1 MLFKLAWRNIWR
13 NKRRTFITLAM
24 IQFAVVLATF
34 MSAFRYGILDAQVDN
49 VVGGYQGYGAINDT
63 SFVNEPNIENTVP
76 FNDSIKHYLNEKA
89 VIKAYSPRILGVGM
103 MTCGEKFKITKITGV
118 EPNLEDSLTH
128 LSSFVVRGRLMN
140 QPGEVV
146 LGSRLSKRLK
156 ADLDSTVFVTGVGY
170 HGNTANMLLKVVG
183 IINLSNV
190 EEDKRLA
197 FVTLDEARQ
206 GFALY
211 EGVNQIVLGF
221 NNNSK
226 ASRIVRDL
234 KHDFEL
240 PIQVYSWDE
249 LNESLYML
257 VQVND
262 AGNVI
267 ISSILYFVISFGLFG
282 TILMMLAERKKEFG
296 MLIAIGMKKSK
307 LAYVVYLE
315 NFLMGVIGTVLGFLI
330 AIPLVYYFNKT
341 PIDLTGQMADDIEK
355 YGFEPSVST
364 SMSLLIFLGQALAVL
379 SITLIFS
386 LYSIFKIRSLNA
398 IKAMRE

>member
-13 NKRRTFITLAM
+13 NKRRTFITLGM

-34 MSAFRYGILDAQVDN
+34 MSSLRYGILDAQVEN

-63 SFVNEPNIENTVP
+63 SLLKEINIDCTVP
-76 FNDSIKHYLNEKA
+76 FDDSVKTYLQSKS
-89 VIKAYSPRILGVGM
+89 VIKAFSPRILGVGM
-103 MTCGEKFKITKITGV
+103 MTCGEKFKIARITGV
-118 EPNLEDSLTH
+118 DTALEDSLTH
-128 LSSFVVRGRLMN
+128 FSSSIIRGRLMSST
-140 QPGEVV
+140 GEVV

-156 ADLDSTVFVTGVGY
+156 ADLDSLVFVTGMGY

-211 EGVNQIVLGF
+211 EDVNQIVLNF
-221 NNNSK
+221 NDNSK
-226 ASRIVRDL
+226 AGSLVNAL

-240 PIQVYSWDE
+240 PIQIYSWNE

-267 ISSILYFVISFGLFG
+267 ISSMLYFVISFGLFG
-282 TILMMLAERKKEFG
+282 TILMMLAERKREFG

-307 LAYVVYLE
+307 LGYIVYLE
-315 NFLMGVIGTVLGFLI
+315 NFLMGIIGTLIGFSI
-330 AIPLVYYFNKT
+330 AIPLVYYFHET
-341 PIDLTGQMADDIEK
+341 PIGLTGQMADDVQK
-355 YGFEPSVST
+355 YGFEPTISA
-364 SMSLLIFLGQALAVL
+364 SMSFNIFLGQALAVL

-386 LYSIFKIRSLNA
+386 LYSIIRIRSLNA

>member
-1 MLFKLAWRNIWR
+1 MLLKLAWRNIWR

-34 MSAFRYGILDAQVDN
+34 MSAFRYGILDAQVEN

-63 SFVNEPNIENTVP
+63 SFVDEPNIENIVP
-76 FNDSIKHYLNEKA
+76 FNDSIKNYLNDKD
-89 VIKAYSPRILGVGM
+89 VIKSYSPRILGVGM
-103 MTCGEKFKITKITGV
+103 MTCGDKFKITKITGV
-118 EPNLEDSLTH
+118 DPDLEDSLTH
-128 LSSFVVRGRLMN
+128 LSNFIVRGRLMEN
-140 QPGEVV
+140 PGEVV

-156 ADLDSTVFVTGVGY
+156 ADLDSLVFVTGMGY

-197 FVTLDEARQ
+197 FITLDEARQ

-211 EGVNQIVLGF
+211 DGVNQIVLAF
-221 NNNSK
+221 NNNSN
-226 ASRIVRDL
+226 ASRIVNEL
-234 KHDFEL
+234 KDDFEL
-240 PIQVYSWDE
+240 PTQIYSWDE

-282 TILMMLAERKKEFG
+282 TILMMLAERKREFG

-315 NFLMGVIGTVLGFLI
+315 NILMGVIGTAIGFVI
-330 AIPLVYYFNKT
+330 AIPLVYYFHET

-355 YGFEPSVST
+355 YGFEPTVST
-364 SMSLLIFLGQALAVL
+364 SMSLLIFLGQAIAVL

-386 LYSIFKIRSLNA
+386 LYSIFKIRSMNA

>member
-34 MSAFRYGILDAQVDN
+34 MSAFRYGILDAQVEN

-63 SFVNEPNIENTVP
+63 SFVNEPNIENIVP
-76 FNDSIKHYLNEKA
+76 FNDSIKHYLNEKPD
-89 VIKAYSPRILGVGM
+89 IKAYSPRILGVGM
-103 MTCGEKFKITKITGV
+103 MTCGEKFKITKITGI
-118 EPNLEDSLTH
+118 EPRLEDSLTH

-140 QPGEVV
+140 QSGEVV

-156 ADLDSTVFVTGVGY
+156 ADLDSVVFVTGMGY

-183 IINLSNV
+183 IINLSNL

-197 FVTLDEARQ
+197 FITLDEARE

-221 NNNSK
+221 NNNSD
-226 ASRIVRDL
+226 AISIVREL
-234 KHDFEL
+234 KDDFEL
-240 PIQVYSWDE
+240 PTQVYSWSE

-262 AGNVI
+262 AANVI

-282 TILMMLAERKKEFG
+282 TILMMLSERKREFG

-307 LAYVVYLE
+307 LAYVVYFE
-315 NFLMGVIGTVLGFLI
+315 NLLMGITGTGIGFLI
-330 AIPLVYYFNKT
+330 AIPLVYYFHET

-355 YGFEPSVST
+355 YGFEPTIST
-364 SMSLLIFLGQALAVL
+364 SMSLLMFLGQALAVL

-386 LYSIFKIRSLNA
+386 LYSIFRIRSMNA
-398 IKAMRE
+398 IKAMHE

>member
-1 MLFKLAWRNIWR
+1 
-13 NKRRTFITLAM
+13 M

-34 MSAFRYGILDAQVDN
+34 MSAFRIGIMEAQVEN

-63 SFVNEPNIENTVP
+63 SFLDEPNIENTVP
-76 FNDSIKHYLNEKA
+76 FNDSIKRYLDGES

-118 EPNLEDSLTH
+118 DPFLENNLTH
-128 LSSFVVRGRLMN
+128 LSNSIVRGRLM
-140 QPGEVV
+140 QQSGEVV
-146 LGSRLSKRLK
+146 LGGRLSKRIK
-156 ADLDSTVFVTGVGY
+156 ADIDSLVFVSGMGY

-183 IINLSNV
+183 IINLSNI

-197 FVTLDEARQ
+197 FITLEEARQ
-206 GFALY
+206 GFALHK
-211 EGVNQIVLGF
+211 GVNQIALSF
-221 NNNSK
+221 ENNSN
-226 ASRIVRDL
+226 ASSIVNEL
-234 KHDFEL
+234 KNDFKL
-240 PIQVYSWDE
+240 PTQVYSWDE
-249 LNESLYML
+249 LNESLFMV

-262 AGNVI
+262 AANVI

-282 TILMMLAERKKEFG
+282 TILMMLAERKREFG

-307 LAYVVYLE
+307 LAFVVYLE
-315 NFLMGVIGTVLGFLI
+315 NLLMGLIGITIGFLI
-330 AIPLVYYFNKT
+330 AIPLVYYFHGT

-355 YGFEPSVST
+355 YGYQPTINT
-364 SMSLLIFLGQALAVL
+364 SMNLFIFLGQAFAVL

-386 LYSIFKIRSLNA
+386 LYSIFSIRSMNA

>member
-1 MLFKLAWRNIWR
+1 MLLKLAWRNIWR

-34 MSAFRYGILDAQVDN
+34 MSAFRYGILDAQVEN

-63 SFVNEPNIENTVP
+63 SFVDEPNIENTVP
-76 FNDSIKHYLNEKA
+76 FNDSIKNYLNDKA
-89 VIKAYSPRILGVGM
+89 VIKSYSPRILGVGM
-103 MTCGEKFKITKITGV
+103 MTCGDKFKITKITGV
-118 EPNLEDSLTH
+118 DPALEDSLTH
-128 LSSFVVRGRLMN
+128 LSNFIVRGRLMEN
-140 QPGEVV
+140 SGEVV
-146 LGSRLSKRLK
+146 LGGRLSKRLK
-156 ADLDSTVFVTGVGY
+156 ADLDSIVFVTGMGY

-183 IINLSNV
+183 IINLSNL

-226 ASRIVRDL
+226 ASRIVQDL
-234 KHDFEL
+234 KRDFEL
-240 PIQVYSWDE
+240 PMQVYSWDE

-262 AGNVI
+262 AANVI

-282 TILMMLAERKKEFG
+282 TILMMLAERKREFG

-307 LAYVVYLE
+307 LSYVVYLE
-315 NFLMGVIGTVLGFLI
+315 NLLMGVIGTAIGFVI
-330 AIPLVYYFNKT
+330 AIPLVYYFHET

-355 YGFEPSVST
+355 YGFDPTIST
-364 SMSLLIFLGQALAVL
+364 SMSLLIFLGQAIAVL

-386 LYSIFKIRSLNA
+386 LYSIFKIRSMNA

>member
-1 MLFKLAWRNIWR
+1 
-13 NKRRTFITLAM
+13 M

-34 MSAFRYGILDAQVDN
+34 MSAFRIGIMEAQVEN

-63 SFVNEPNIENTVP
+63 SFLNEPNIENTVP
-76 FNDSIKHYLNEKA
+76 FNDSIKHYLDGKS

-118 EPNLEDSLTH
+118 DPSLENNLTH
-128 LSSFVVRGRLMN
+128 LSNSIVRGRLM
-140 QPGEVV
+140 QQSGEVV
-146 LGSRLSKRLK
+146 LGGRLSKRIK
-156 ADLDSTVFVTGVGY
+156 ADIDSLVFVSGMGY

-183 IINLSNV
+183 IINLSNI

-197 FVTLDEARQ
+197 FITLEEARQ

-211 EGVNQIVLGF
+211 KGVNQIALSF
-221 NNNSK
+221 ENNSN
-226 ASRIVRDL
+226 ASSIVNEL
-234 KHDFEL
+234 KKDFKL
-240 PIQVYSWDE
+240 PTQVYSWDE
-249 LNESLYML
+249 LNESLFMV

-262 AGNVI
+262 AANVI

-282 TILMMLAERKKEFG
+282 TILMMLAERKREFG

-307 LAYVVYLE
+307 LAFVVYLE
-315 NFLMGVIGTVLGFLI
+315 NLLMGLIGITIGFLI
-330 AIPLVYYFNKT
+330 AIPLVYYFHGT

-355 YGFEPSVST
+355 YGYQPTINT
-364 SMSLLIFLGQALAVL
+364 SMNLLIFLGQAFAVL

-386 LYSIFKIRSLNA
+386 LYSIFSIRSMNV